1 MALGYDA
8 IFREHAD
15 VFHNSISALADV
27 DFNFGQARET
37 DAYVAASKET
47 KKHVRLL
54 DAITLLM
61 IFQPSTDVCAT
72 SFIRHSDSVE
82 ILWAKNSLNKPT
94 SLEQI
99 YFNKLLLAFKDQHN
113 SNSILELCVT
123 QCRAKI
129 VHRIK
134 KASRHFEK
142 TTKQENILRIEV
154 TTKLEELQN
163 MLRAAG
169 VLAKN
174 NTLIQGLDTF
184 VTTITN
190 VSNSTDV
197 VTLCRIIC
205 FAHLVTSKHYLEDPF
220 LPQTSDIFN
229 PLQFRQ
235 VRKIGAYRKAIFDI
249 LATCRHA
256 GIRSIFQT
264 QVCLVQIA
272 RDVVIKLNTCRYL
285 HLINVLLRYSLKP
298 LTLSMS

>member
-1 MALGYDA
+1 MALGYDD

-27 DFNFGQARET
+27 DFNFGEARET
-37 DAYVAASKET
+37 DAFVAASKDT
-47 KKHVRLL
+47 KKHVRFL
-54 DAITLLM
+54 DAIALLM

-72 SFIRHSDSVE
+72 SFIQHGDSVE
-82 ILWAKNSLNKPT
+82 ILWAKNSPNKPT

-99 YFNKLLLAFKDQHN
+99 YFDKLLLAFKDQYA
-113 SNSILELCVT
+113 STTILELCVT

-134 KASRHFEK
+134 KASGHFEK
-142 TTKQENILRIEV
+142 TTMKQKNILRIEV

-163 MLRAAG
+163 ELRFAG
-169 VLAKN
+169 ILAKN
-174 NTLIQGLDTF
+174 NTLIQGLDWF
-184 VTTITN
+184 VTMITG

-205 FAHLVTSKHYLEDPF
+205 FAHLVTPKNISDKHSF
-220 LPQTSDIFN
+220 LPQKNDIFN

-235 VRKIGAYRKAIFDI
+235 VRKIGAYRKAILDI
-249 LATCRHA
+249 LTTCRHA
-256 GIRSIFQT
+256 GIKSISQT

-272 RDVVIKLNTCRYL
+272 ETWQ
-285 HLINVLLRYSLKP
+285 
-298 LTLSMS
+298 